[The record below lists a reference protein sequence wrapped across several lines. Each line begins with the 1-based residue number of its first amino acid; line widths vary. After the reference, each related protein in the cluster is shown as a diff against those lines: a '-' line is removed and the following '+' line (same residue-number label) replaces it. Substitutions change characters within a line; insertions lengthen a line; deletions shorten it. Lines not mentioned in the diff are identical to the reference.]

1 MGQQC
6 SNCLKFNHFAR
17 TFRTLAKKAEKN
29 KSKRRNKVGKLS
41 SAEESDSKESS
52 RRSIVGKLGK
62 EGIAAIIPINGTKSH
77 AEKRAM
83 QLATD
88 TGVTKTLLDILD
100 WLKIK
105 LCCKFVKT
113 SKQFRPFDPT
123 YHVPTKGKGKVN
135 ITADKGTTQI
145 DTLVYILNDERE
157 QSLIEKED
165 ALS

>member
-1 MGQQC
+1 MLQLFKIQPFCKNLQNFG
-6 SNCLKFNHFAR
+6 
-17 TFRTLAKKAEKN
+17 KKAKWN
-29 KSKRRNKVGKLS
+29 KSKRSNKVGKLS

-52 RRSIVGKLGK
+52 NRSIVGKLGK
-62 EGIAAIIPINGTKSH
+62 EGIAIIPINGTKRH

-105 LCCKFVKT
+105 LYCKFVKT
-113 SKQFRPFDPT
+113 SKQFRPFDTT

-145 DTLVYILNDERE
+145 DTLVYILDDERE
-157 QSLIEKED
+157 QSLLEKED